1 MTGARAWDLT
11 RQLTPY
17 DAVARRDRATQL
29 ALTLAQELWVVK
41 DRLQVLEAVLS
52 AEGRDLRD
60 LVDRFQPDAALR
72 AALDAERQ
80 RFIAAVLAALD
91 PPGDRPLDPPGDP
104 ARDSA
109 GDRPAD
115 LPARR
120 PGRRR

>member
-1 MTGARAWDLT
+1 MSGARAWDLT

-60 LVDRFQPDAALR
+60 RVDRFQPDAALR

-91 PPGDRPLDPPGDP
+91 PPGDRPLDRPLDPPGDP
-104 ARDSA
+104 ARD
-109 GDRPAD
+109 
-115 LPARR
+115 
-120 PGRRR
+120 

>member
-1 MTGARAWDLT
+1 MSGARAWDLT